1 MTTTFASKC
10 TVAGA
15 VGDSVPRR
23 TAFAAPIITSL
34 VDLFSTWLE
43 RVRERRQLHTLDD
56 RMLKDIGLTRA
67 DVEYEAQKRFWMR

>member
-15 VGDSVPRR
+15 VGDSGRRR
-23 TAFAAPIITSL
+23 TAFAAPIITPL

-43 RVRERRQLHTLDD
+43 RVRERRQLHALDD

-67 DVEYEAQKRFWMR
+67 DVEYEVQKHFWMR

>member
-1 MTTTFASKC
+1 MITTLASKC
-10 TVAGA
+10 TLAGA
-15 VGDSVPRR
+15 AGGLGPRR
-23 TAFAAPIITSL
+23 RVSAGPIVTPL

-43 RVRERRQLHTLDD
+43 RACQRRQLHALDD